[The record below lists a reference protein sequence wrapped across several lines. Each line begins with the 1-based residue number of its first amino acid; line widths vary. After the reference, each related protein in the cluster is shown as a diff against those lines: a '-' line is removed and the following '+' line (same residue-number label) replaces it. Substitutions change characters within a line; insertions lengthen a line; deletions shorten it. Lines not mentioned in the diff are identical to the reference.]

1 MPYGNYRHLHER
13 RSYIHLDGEKSVAI
27 GGRTNDGSS
36 YIRIRCKELVIEQMG
51 KKTLGIGSLLS
62 GADVDIDDSRVFIEH
77 HSKAGLGIGS
87 FSDPCRVSIKN
98 GCADFKMSATR

>member
-1 MPYGNYRHLHER
+1 MTAKRAW
-13 RSYIHLDGEKSVAI
+13 AI

-36 YIRIRCKELVIEQMG
+36 YIKIRCKELVIEQMG

-77 HSKAGLGIGS
+77 HSKTGLGIGS
-87 FSDPCRVSIKN
+87 FSDPCRVSIKTAALTSR
-98 GCADFKMSATR
+98 CPATR